1 MSVYTPVSHEQ
12 LELFIE
18 QYFVGKLISHQ
29 GIAAGITNSNY
40 WLETD
45 SGLYVLTLFEHQDKR
60 NLDYILSLQ
69 HHLAQ
74 EKIACAAPIVN
85 NQGNFYASLN
95 HKPAAIIERLRG
107 EVCPHPGNQHCALVG
122 AELARLHLVGK
133 KFPDQHDNPC
143 GGEWRQSMQKQLSPK
158 LATSGLKLLDEEIKA
173 YKVLK
178 QLEMPKGAV
187 HADLFHDNALFHD
200 QELVGIIDFEYA
212 CHDFW
217 LYDLAIAINDWCIVE
232 SGEFEPNRL
241 HHFIDAYN
249 QVRPLLDIE
258 RETLPLMLR
267 VAAMR
272 FWLSRLYDQINP
284 LAGELTYVK
293 DPNIYRDILLLRRE
307 SNSIL

>member
-1 MSVYTPVSHEQ
+1 MSVYTSVSHEQ

-18 QYFVGKLISHQ
+18 QYSIGQLVSHT

-45 SGLYVLTLFEHQDKR
+45 FGSYVLTLFEHQDKR
-60 NLDYILSLQ
+60 NLDYILGLQ

-74 EKIACAAPIVN
+74 KNIACAAPITN
-85 NQGNFYASLN
+85 SHGNFYACLN
-95 HKPAAIIERLRG
+95 HKPTAIIERLRG
-107 EVCPHPGNQHCALVG
+107 EVSPQPGNKHCALIG
-122 AELARLHLVGK
+122 AELARLHMAGK
-133 KFPDQHDNPC
+133 SFPDRHENPC
-143 GGEWRQSMQKQLSPK
+143 GGEWRQTMQKQLSQN
-158 LATSGLKLLDEEIKA
+158 LCNSDRQLLDEEIKA
-173 YKVLK
+173 YRVLD

-187 HADLFHDNALFHD
+187 HADLFHDNALFCD
-200 QELVGIIDFEYA
+200 NKLVGIIDFEYA

-217 LYDLAIAINDWCIVE
+217 LYDLAIALNDWCIVKN
-232 SGEFEPNRL
+232 GEFESDRF
-241 HHFIDAYN
+241 HSFIEAYDE
-249 QVRPLLDIE
+249 VRPLLDIE

-307 SNSIL
+307 LNSIL